1 MLELRPGHAEPRQAL
16 ATAGATAT
24 AAAMRNRS
32 GGPQRHVTRL
42 RALERVAYTR
52 EVRLALPLL
61 LTVLAVVNPGCQGTG
76 APKTGAPPH
85 HLDHGF
91 RNLNP
96 SYARPNVWTRWGF
109 VIPRLLRSTFSA
121 RAAFPVIPNDG
132 RSLRENRGVPIVTWI
147 GHSTVLVQ
155 LDGANFLTDPQW
167 SERASPLSFAGPR
180 RVVPPGLRLED
191 LPPIDFVLISHDHYD
206 HLDAPTVK
214 RLWAAHRPRFLV
226 PLGLKAWFAELGID
240 AADELDWWDTRTVKG
255 LTIVCLPNQHWSG
268 RTLRDQNRR
277 LWAGWAVLGRD
288 RRFYFAGDT
297 GYYAPIFQE
306 IGRRF
311 GPFDLG
317 AIPIGAYMPRAMM
330 RFSHLTPEEA
340 LQVFADI
347 GARRLL
353 GIHWGTFNL
362 ASESLDEPPVR
373 TEAEER
379 RLSLDPE
386 RIWIL
391 RHGETRAW

>member
-1 MLELRPGHAEPRQAL
+1 MPVLDPGHVECGPAPPARVGFRPRASERL
-16 ATAGATAT
+16 AG
-24 AAAMRNRS
+24 
-32 GGPQRHVTRL
+32 
-42 RALERVAYTR
+42 VAYTR
-52 EVRLALPLL
+52 KVHLALPLL
-61 LTVLAVVNPGCQGTG
+61 LIFAVTLGSGCQGAG
-76 APKTGAPPH
+76 PPKAGAPPH
-85 HLDHGF
+85 HLERGF

-96 SYARPNVWTRWGF
+96 SYARPDVWTRWGF
-109 VIPRLLRSTFSA
+109 VIPRLLKSTFSPP
-121 RAAFPVIPNDG
+121 AAFPVAPNDG
-132 RSLRENRGVPIVTWI
+132 RTVKENRAVPTVTWV

-155 LDGANFLTDPQW
+155 IDGVSFLTDPQW

-180 RVVPPGLRLED
+180 RVVPPGLRFED
-191 LPPIDFVLISHDHYD
+191 LPPIDFVVISHDHYD
-206 HLDAPTVK
+206 HLDAPTVE

-240 AADELDWWDTRTVKG
+240 AVDELDWWDSRTVKG
-255 LTIVCLPNQHWSG
+255 LTVVCLPNQHWSA
-268 RTLRDQNRR
+268 RTLWDQNER
-277 LWAGWAVLGRD
+277 LWAGWAVLGRN

-306 IGRRF
+306 IGRRL

-317 AIPIGAYMPRAMM
+317 AIPVGAYMPRAMM

-340 LQVFADI
+340 LQVFDDI

-353 GIHWGTFNL
+353 AIHWGTFNL
-362 ASESLDEPPVR
+362 ASEPLDEPPVR
-373 TEAEER
+373 TQAEGR

-391 RHGETRAW
+391 RHGETRTW